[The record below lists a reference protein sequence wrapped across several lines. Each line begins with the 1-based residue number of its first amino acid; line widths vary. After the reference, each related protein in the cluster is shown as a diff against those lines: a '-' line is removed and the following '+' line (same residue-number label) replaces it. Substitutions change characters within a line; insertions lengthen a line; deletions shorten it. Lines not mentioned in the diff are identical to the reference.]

1 MLRLKLFLCL
11 LFVATLFISHVEV
24 KESAVARALM
34 TVEATRPG
42 SLCKQNEQVLWSCET
57 AKERKLASVCG
68 SKNLD
73 NAHGYVQY
81 RFGRAGAVELEFPGE
96 RVNTQ
101 SAFKYARYTRPLVT
115 YLRLEFVS
123 GGFTYTIKDDSDEEE
138 KPPARSADITVKPSG
153 SDAKETTLRC
163 RLPVTGSL
171 MKLEDVVQ
179 REDY

>member
-1 MLRLKLFLCL
+1 MLKLKLFLLL
-11 LFVATLFISHVEV
+11 LFIITLFISHAH
-24 KESAVARALM
+24 SLM
-34 TVEATRPG
+34 PVEAMKPA
-42 SLCKQNEQVLWSCET
+42 SLCKQNEQVLWSCEM
-57 AKERKLASVCG
+57 AKGRKLASMCG
-68 SKNLD
+68 SKDLD

-81 RFGRAGAVELEFPGE
+81 RFGRAGQIEMEFPRE

-115 YLRLEFVS
+115 YLRLKFVT

-153 SDAKETTLRC
+153 SNAKETTLRC